1 MSDAQHVGR
10 TFKSWGS
17 RRLES
22 TPHRCG
28 ATRSAGGVMV
38 AQLRRQP
45 RLAHVVVAVQRGKA
59 QQAGGDA
66 HGGEARVAGLPRAV
80 CGGCR
85 ERPAV
90 VHGRADHEACRHTIV
105 EQVNTAFRRMG
116 LIFPL
121 EAEGDNPDWA
131 TLWLTGVGVPA
142 TA

>member
-10 TFKSWGS
+10 TLKSWGS

-38 AQLRRQP
+38 AQLGGQA
-45 RLAHVVVAVQRGKA
+45 RLAHIVVPMQRGKA
-59 QQAGGDA
+59 HQADRDA
-66 HGGEARVAGLPRAV
+66 HGGEAGVAGLPRAV

-90 VHGRADHEACRHTIV
+90 VHGRADYEACRHAIV
-105 EQVNTAFRRMG
+105 EQVNTAFRRIG

-121 EAEGDNPDWA
+121 EAEGDNPDLA
-131 TLWLTGVGVPA
+131 TIWLTGVGMPA
-142 TA
+142 AA